1 MTKSNESNQI
11 KNMVLEAIE
20 KVTFYKRGDWVYVRL
35 DDGVLLIFS
44 KDAFELV
51 VRAFV
56 TIGADLEIIDRFI
69 NTDLEVP
76 FRCPAY
82 GSA

>member
-1 MTKSNESNQI
+1 MVECLNKEVKVCVIES
-11 KNMVLEAIE
+11 IE
-20 KVTFYKRGDWVYVRL
+20 KVTFYKKGDWIYIGFNDRMW
-35 DDGVLLIFS
+35 LILP
-44 KDAFELV
+44 KEAFELV

-56 TIGADLEIIDRFI
+56 SIGADLEIIDRFI
-69 NTDLEVP
+69 NMDSETT

>member
-1 MTKSNESNQI
+1 MIKSNESNQI
-11 KNMVLEAIE
+11 KSVVLEGIE
-20 KVTFYKRGDWVYVRL
+20 KITFHKRGDWIYIGFNDRVW
-35 DDGVLLIFS
+35 LIFP
-44 KDAFELV
+44 KEAFELV

-56 TIGADLEIIDRFI
+56 SIGADLEIIDRFI
-69 NTDLEVP
+69 NTDSEMS